1 MTIQI
6 PQGAKTMQLFDM
18 NIDIPEGKTYIDI
31 DDNFLQNKYNQ
42 FMQNNQQQ
50 NNFNSQEELA
60 LDGKPMSMYQAPQV
74 SQNEPQEQ
82 GVWSK
87 INKGLEDFNNLI
99 DPKRMIS
106 EGLDY
111 LSPRVTSGEEG
122 VRQKIE
128 DATNQ
133 ISGGLLARNFT
144 SLDNEEQKEIFQI
157 AYDEIKKL
165 GYEPFLEINNG
176 DYKYIGV
183 DKNGKEVEF
192 TPSFRNTLASTKNEL
207 AFSVAGG
214 YAGSLA
220 KTAGQTIAKKAL
232 NYFAPSAIGAG
243 SGAVSDLHSQSNNTG
258 IEVSHIDYAKRF
270 GSAAA
275 EDALAG
281 AVVGS
286 AIKGI
291 GKTYKSVG
299 DLISSVKTGAQAGKD
314 MIDGMA
320 VKGGNLGNRVID
332 KISKTDIPVV
342 GKFTDGGL
350 QNAETIFNNLTKN
363 VENKKQIDELIAK
376 ENPTYLENG
385 KPTIEILK
393 NIVEQGLNK
402 NNPQFIQDSAKRTSA
417 ILKNISNSLQG
428 VPTTQRREVLLK
440 AAQAYPEI
448 GSFLDDVLKADKDA
462 SISFL
467 NMIKGQDEVFKN
479 KTGLNGEFD
488 YKAWQ
493 KDNHAYENRINQEY
507 GSAISKLDQ
516 LNNGNIV
523 LTSEDLAKLEN
534 FKNNNFLEQDVKNN
548 IQSYLDEIKGK
559 EVSAEQIF
567 GLRTAINK
575 QLNTG
580 NKTYNTKQAYG
591 IVKEILDDALIRNAS
606 NKVLAKEIL
615 DNANKN
621 FALKENFKESYLG
634 MMKPQETKEGLTDRL
649 VKGLR
654 NINEDKNLEN
664 AFKGMNEQ
672 ERLANETHVM
682 NSLLEKHRIEGVGYD
697 FKSLAKDLEDV
708 NFSSKKIKDAK
719 DVINT
724 YALIYNNNRD
734 LIMTALASSGKK
746 TNSSIATTIHGV
758 FDRILISGIFAR
770 LHALAPFMKSAKEQA
785 LRNQILDAIKLAKT
799 NKEVISNLK
808 NIKIADQEQSRI
820 FKDALDNYI
829 KVDKEQNKIL
839 KDALIKEGVIK
850 GDNFF
855 MDKADPKDNSLR
867 FIGKNDKEY
876 TINKDVRNEW
886 MKTFN
891 LKNID
896 DEYIPNIPKEAKI
909 ALKDRE
915 IKLTK
920 GSLLKLIEKDRIKYI
935 PHIKET
941 LESPQAIL
949 KDKDDFIFIK
959 NIDNQTYFTS
969 IGKDYETHLT
979 IISNSPKKQNN
990 IRNKIKNAEVVYY
1003 NNARALPTSRAS
1015 SETNQVSFSDKH
1027 STQAKHKESLEK
1039 YNRNFYLKHYKDFID
1054 KSENKKIFFKYNF
1067 GDFLDIKKL
1076 EKSLEKYK
1084 ESKPQEIKYKELK
1097 RGYILDDLLN
1107 VDEDVSYA
1115 VVNKDDLKPS
1125 LTRSLSQFRNKHSN
1139 STISDIRNS
1148 FNEREHFKESSNF
1161 DGIPTITKD
1170 GLVIAGNHR
1179 TTAIRDLKGEN
1190 LARYIKQA
1198 KRVYG
1203 EDVFKGFDENKAM
1216 IVRILDKNDDDTIIR
1231 LSKLSNDGRLSD
1243 ESEKL
1248 QALGA
1253 KYKEKLLK
1261 IENSKINTEK
1271 ELMNFLGSRDILESK
1286 RALLDHLMPNI
1297 NDALLSWER
1306 RSGGD
1311 TEFSKILNDNALNLL
1326 HLKQALNKNKVFKDN
1341 GNNFFS
1347 LFKRAIESINQSN
1360 VYKNNNELYDIIK
1373 KYTEPSLNFEKEFIS
1388 SNKDLQADI
1397 LGFIIKYNDTLTNP
1411 SEAFGNKI
1419 KKAIE
1424 FIYDNDS
1431 FSLFNNIKLSNYD
1444 VLNQMLNINITN
1456 SIKYQ
1461 ELLNKAIDNLSD
1473 EKNIIKKL
1481 NENIKNKKSVKQ
1493 RLDEKIQDDKKAR
1506 EDILKRY
1513 DNFLKEN
1520 KDNKLDFLD
1529 KMNLNTIEY
1538 NLTRQMIVNA
1548 KESTNK
1554 GVKKDIP
1561 SDLRGKIEKELNIQ
1575 PLKEFG
1581 ENYTE
1586 YYHDGKGALQK
1597 LLIEKQGQV
1606 AGAFHRKDLG
1616 DIDLVWGEVTDKIK
1630 HKGYGLAHIIDKHPE
1645 LDLKLISDIVDKGK
1659 LNNQNNIRYRIEYKN
1674 YIIGL
1679 SSEYK
1684 KGNKRT
1690 FIITAFERYK
1700 G

>member
-1 MTIQI
+1 
-6 PQGAKTMQLFDM
+6 M
-18 NIDIPEGKTYIDI
+18 NIREFLLEKPQENNIISFLQDGASQSENQNTSEYLSNLKNEVINDFYKNKDKYAKEYEKHNIKDQILTNPLGYIGEYKRDLYDYNKNPSMNADDLSDYI
-31 DDNFLQNKYNQ
+31 LDKQSKFNSSKPIFADDNEVVRKSNQ
-42 FMQNNQQQ
+42 FMRDLGD
-50 NNFNSQEELA
+50 ELQKSGRGR
-60 LDGKPMSMYQAPQV
+60 LLQDDDGSYWVQ
-74 SQNEPQEQ
+74 
-82 GVWSK
+82 
-87 INKGLEDFNNLI
+87 D
-99 DPKRMIS
+99 
-106 EGLDY
+106 
-111 LSPRVTSGEEG
+111 
-122 VRQKIE
+122 
-128 DATNQ
+128 
-133 ISGGLLARNFT
+133 
-144 SLDNEEQKEIFQI
+144 
-157 AYDEIKKL
+157 
-165 GYEPFLEINNG
+165 NNG
-176 DYKYIGV
+176 NYSKVQGSTMGNLYRGIRDNGTSVALGTAGAIG
-183 DKNGKEVEF
+183 GTMLGGGF
-192 TPSFRNTLASTKNEL
+192 GM
-207 AFSVAGG
+207 VAGG
-214 YAGSLA
+214 ALGASL
-220 KTAGQTIAKKAL
+220 
-232 NYFAPSAIGAG
+232 GAG
-243 SGAVSDLHSQSNNTG
+243 YDYYGNTKDTNQDMNLKEALMLMGENAGLSLIGDAAFAGVAKGARALKNT
-258 IEVSHIDYAKRF
+258 YNMA
-270 GSAAA
+270 
-275 EDALAG
+275 
-281 AVVGS
+281 
-286 AIKGI
+286 
-291 GKTYKSVG
+291 
-299 DLISSVKTGAQAGKD
+299 KTGARAGKD

-332 KISKTDIPVV
+332 KITQKDIPMI

-417 ILKNISNSLQG
+417 ILKNISNALQG
-428 VPTTQRREVLLK
+428 VPTTQRREILLK
-440 AAQAYPEI
+440 SAQAYPEI
-448 GSFLDDVLKADKDA
+448 GSFLDDVLKADRDA

-479 KTGLNGEFD
+479 KTGLKGEFD

-493 KDNHAYENRINQEY
+493 KDNHAYENRIKQEY
-507 GSAISKLDQ
+507 GSAISKLDE
-516 LNNGNIV
+516 LNNGKIV

-580 NKTYNTKQAYG
+580 NKTYNTKQAYR

-606 NKVLAKEIL
+606 DKVLAKEIL

-634 MMKPQETKEGLTDRL
+634 MMKPQETKEGLTHRL

-672 ERLANETHVM
+672 ERLANETHTM
-682 NSLLEKHRIEGVGYD
+682 NALLEKHRIEGVGYD

-708 NFSSKKIKDAK
+708 EFSSKKIKDAK

-746 TNSSIATTIHGV
+746 TNSSIATTIQGV

-770 LHALAPFMKSAKEQA
+770 LHALAPFVKSAKEQA

-867 FIGKNDKEY
+867 FIGKNGKEY

-990 IRNKIKNAEVVYY
+990 IKNKMKNAEVVYY

-1015 SETNQVSFSDKH
+1015 SETKQVSFSNEN
-1027 STQAKHKESLEK
+1027 STQTKPKTNLM
-1039 YNRNFYLKHYKDFID
+1039 D
-1054 KSENKKIFFKYNF
+1054 
-1067 GDFLDIKKL
+1067 DIK
-1076 EKSLEKYK
+1076 E
-1084 ESKPQEIKYKELK
+1084 
-1097 RGYILDDLLN
+1097 
-1107 VDEDVSYA
+1107 
-1115 VVNKDDLKPS
+1115 
-1125 LTRSLSQFRNKHSN
+1125 
-1139 STISDIRNS
+1139 
-1148 FNEREHFKESSNF
+1148 
-1161 DGIPTITKD
+1161 
-1170 GLVIAGNHR
+1170 
-1179 TTAIRDLKGEN
+1179 
-1190 LARYIKQA
+1190 
-1198 KRVYG
+1198 
-1203 EDVFKGFDENKAM
+1203 
-1216 IVRILDKNDDDTIIR
+1216 
-1231 LSKLSNDGRLSD
+1231 
-1243 ESEKL
+1243 
-1248 QALGA
+1248 
-1253 KYKEKLLK
+1253 
-1261 IENSKINTEK
+1261 
-1271 ELMNFLGSRDILESK
+1271 
-1286 RALLDHLMPNI
+1286 
-1297 NDALLSWER
+1297 
-1306 RSGGD
+1306 
-1311 TEFSKILNDNALNLL
+1311 
-1326 HLKQALNKNKVFKDN
+1326 
-1341 GNNFFS
+1341 
-1347 LFKRAIESINQSN
+1347 
-1360 VYKNNNELYDIIK
+1360 
-1373 KYTEPSLNFEKEFIS
+1373 
-1388 SNKDLQADI
+1388 
-1397 LGFIIKYNDTLTNP
+1397 
-1411 SEAFGNKI
+1411 
-1419 KKAIE
+1419 
-1424 FIYDNDS
+1424 
-1431 FSLFNNIKLSNYD
+1431 NIKTKE
-1444 VLNQMLNINITN
+1444 V
-1456 SIKYQ
+1456 
-1461 ELLNKAIDNLSD
+1461 
-1473 EKNIIKKL
+1473 EK
-1481 NENIKNKKSVKQ
+1481 KNKKSVKQ
-1493 RLDEKIQDDKKAR
+1493 SLDEKIQNDKKAS

-1520 KDNKLDFLD
+1520 KDYNFDFLD
-1529 KMNLNTIEY
+1529 NMNLNTVEY
-1538 NLTRQMIVNA
+1538 NLTRQMIINA

-1561 SDLRGKIEKELNIQ
+1561 SALRGKIEQELNIQ

-1581 ENYTE
+1581 ENYAE

-1616 DIDLVWGEVTDKIK
+1616 DIDLVWGD
-1630 HKGYGLAHIIDKHPE
+1630 G
-1645 LDLKLISDIVDKGK
+1645 
-1659 LNNQNNIRYRIEYKN
+1659 NF
-1674 YIIGL
+1674 GL
-1679 SSEYK
+1679 SHIVNRREEDFIKQGLNKIEAKNKALNFIKEIENIINNGNVK
-1684 KGNKRT
+1684 KGNNRAFIDVKNSRVMVALDYKGKDKKW
-1690 FIITAFERYK
+1690 IITAYNFY
-1700 G
+1700 

>member
-111 LSPRVTSGEEG
+111 LSPKVTSGEEG
-122 VRQKIE
+122 ARQKIE

-144 SLDNEEQKEIFQI
+144 SLDNEEQKQIFQI

-183 DKNGKEVEF
+183 DKNGKEVDF

-258 IEVSHIDYAKRF
+258 IEASYMDYAKRF

-332 KISKTDIPVV
+332 KITQKDIPMI

-417 ILKNISNSLQG
+417 ILKNISNTLQG
-428 VPTTQRREVLLK
+428 VPTTQRREILLK
-440 AAQAYPEI
+440 SAQAYPEI

-467 NMIKGQDEVFKN
+467 NIIKEQDEVFKN
-479 KTGLNGEFD
+479 KIGLNGEFD

-507 GSAISKLDQ
+507 GSAISKLDE
-516 LNNGNIV
+516 LNNGKIV

-606 NKVLAKEIL
+606 DKVLAKEIL

-734 LIMTALASSGKK
+734 LIMTALASSGRK
-746 TNSSIATTIHGV
+746 TNSSMATTIHGV
-758 FDRILISGIFAR
+758 FDRILISGVFAR
-770 LHALAPFMKSAKEQA
+770 LHALAPLMKSAKEQA
-785 LRNQILDAIKLAKT
+785 LRNQILDALKLAKT

-855 MDKADPKDNSLR
+855 MDKADPSKAKSDLNVKISVSPNVRNLAKLTNDEIIADLEYLANKHNEMFKKPSDVFKLIKEIKENPTFFYKNNRMDIALIAKRLNDNKLGKLGVNKDTGEVRHITKSRNADKENER
-867 FIGKNDKEY
+867 IIKRDGKNPL
-876 TINKDVRNEW
+876 V
-886 MKTFN
+886 
-891 LKNID
+891 
-896 DEYIPNIPKEAKI
+896 
-909 ALKDRE
+909 
-915 IKLTK
+915 
-920 GSLLKLIEKDRIKYI
+920 
-935 PHIKET
+935 
-941 LESPQAIL
+941 ESPYSTQPVL
-949 KDKDDFIFIK
+949 SKDAEPTANGANALSK
-959 NIDNQTYFTS
+959 
-969 IGKDYETHLT
+969 G
-979 IISNSPKKQNN
+979 NN
-990 IRNKIKNAEVVYY
+990 PN
-1003 NNARALPTSRAS
+1003 
-1015 SETNQVSFSDKH
+1015 
-1027 STQAKHKESLEK
+1027 STQAKP
-1039 YNRNFYLKHYKDFID
+1039 
-1054 KSENKKIFFKYNF
+1054 KKN
-1067 GDFLDIKKL
+1067 LMEDIK
-1076 EKSLEKYK
+1076 
-1084 ESKPQEIKYKELK
+1084 
-1097 RGYILDDLLN
+1097 
-1107 VDEDVSYA
+1107 
-1115 VVNKDDLKPS
+1115 
-1125 LTRSLSQFRNKHSN
+1125 
-1139 STISDIRNS
+1139 
-1148 FNEREHFKESSNF
+1148 
-1161 DGIPTITKD
+1161 
-1170 GLVIAGNHR
+1170 
-1179 TTAIRDLKGEN
+1179 
-1190 LARYIKQA
+1190 
-1198 KRVYG
+1198 
-1203 EDVFKGFDENKAM
+1203 
-1216 IVRILDKNDDDTIIR
+1216 
-1231 LSKLSNDGRLSD
+1231 
-1243 ESEKL
+1243 
-1248 QALGA
+1248 
-1253 KYKEKLLK
+1253 
-1261 IENSKINTEK
+1261 
-1271 ELMNFLGSRDILESK
+1271 
-1286 RALLDHLMPNI
+1286 
-1297 NDALLSWER
+1297 
-1306 RSGGD
+1306 
-1311 TEFSKILNDNALNLL
+1311 
-1326 HLKQALNKNKVFKDN
+1326 
-1341 GNNFFS
+1341 
-1347 LFKRAIESINQSN
+1347 
-1360 VYKNNNELYDIIK
+1360 
-1373 KYTEPSLNFEKEFIS
+1373 
-1388 SNKDLQADI
+1388 
-1397 LGFIIKYNDTLTNP
+1397 
-1411 SEAFGNKI
+1411 
-1419 KKAIE
+1419 
-1424 FIYDNDS
+1424 
-1431 FSLFNNIKLSNYD
+1431 
-1444 VLNQMLNINITN
+1444 
-1456 SIKYQ
+1456 
-1461 ELLNKAIDNLSD
+1461 
-1473 EKNIIKKL
+1473 
-1481 NENIKNKKSVKQ
+1481 ENIEAKEVEKKNKKSVKQ
-1493 RLDEKIQDDKKAR
+1493 KLDEKIQNDKKAS

-1520 KDNKLDFLD
+1520 KDYNFDFLD
-1529 KMNLNTIEY
+1529 NMNLNTVEY
-1538 NLTRQMIVNA
+1538 NLTRQMIINA

-1561 SDLRGKIEKELNIQ
+1561 SALRGKIEQELNIQ

-1581 ENYTE
+1581 ENYAE

-1684 KGNKRT
+1684 GNKRT

>member
-1 MTIQI
+1 
-6 PQGAKTMQLFDM
+6 M
-18 NIDIPEGKTYIDI
+18 NIREFLLEKPQENNIISFLQDGASQSENQNTSEYLSNLKNEVINDFYKNKDKYAKEYEKYNFKDQNLTNPMGNISEYKRDLYDYNKNPSMNADDLSNYILDKQSKFNASKPI
-31 DDNFLQNKYNQ
+31 FADDNEVVRKSNQ
-42 FMQNNQQQ
+42 FMRDLGD
-50 NNFNSQEELA
+50 ELQKSGRGR
-60 LDGKPMSMYQAPQV
+60 LLQDDDGSYWVQ
-74 SQNEPQEQ
+74 
-82 GVWSK
+82 
-87 INKGLEDFNNLI
+87 D
-99 DPKRMIS
+99 
-106 EGLDY
+106 
-111 LSPRVTSGEEG
+111 
-122 VRQKIE
+122 
-128 DATNQ
+128 
-133 ISGGLLARNFT
+133 
-144 SLDNEEQKEIFQI
+144 
-157 AYDEIKKL
+157 
-165 GYEPFLEINNG
+165 NNG
-176 DYKYIGV
+176 NYSKVQGSTMGDLYRGLRDNGASMALGTAGAIGGTMLGGGV
-183 DKNGKEVEF
+183 GM
-192 TPSFRNTLASTKNEL
+192 
-207 AFSVAGG
+207 VAGG
-214 YAGSLA
+214 ALGASL
-220 KTAGQTIAKKAL
+220 
-232 NYFAPSAIGAG
+232 GAG
-243 SGAVSDLHSQSNNTG
+243 YDYYGNTKDTNQDMNLKEALMLMGENAGLSLIGDAAFAGVAKGARALKNT
-258 IEVSHIDYAKRF
+258 YNMA
-270 GSAAA
+270 
-275 EDALAG
+275 
-281 AVVGS
+281 
-286 AIKGI
+286 
-291 GKTYKSVG
+291 
-299 DLISSVKTGAQAGKD
+299 KTGAQAGKD

-332 KISKTDIPVV
+332 KITQKDIPMI

-417 ILKNISNSLQG
+417 ILKSISNSLQG
-428 VPTTQRREVLLK
+428 MPTTQRREVLLK

-507 GSAISKLDQ
+507 GSAISKLDE
-516 LNNGNIV
+516 LNNGKIV

-855 MDKADPKDNSLR
+855 MDKADPSKAKSDLNVKISVSPNVRNLAKLTNDEIIADLEYLANKHKEMFKKPSDVFKLIKEIKVNPTFFYKNNRIDIALIAKRLNDNKLGKLGVNKNTGEVRHITKVKEKDLARLEKVSKKNTKENVGIIQTFIQPGSKNENSLN
-867 FIGKNDKEY
+867 G
-876 TINKDVRNEW
+876 
-886 MKTFN
+886 
-891 LKNID
+891 L
-896 DEYIPNIPKEAKI
+896 PN
-909 ALKDRE
+909 
-915 IKLTK
+915 
-920 GSLLKLIEKDRIKYI
+920 
-935 PHIKET
+935 
-941 LESPQAIL
+941 
-949 KDKDDFIFIK
+949 
-959 NIDNQTYFTS
+959 
-969 IGKDYETHLT
+969 
-979 IISNSPKKQNN
+979 ISNSTQTKPK
-990 IRNKIKNAEVVYY
+990 
-1003 NNARALPTSRAS
+1003 
-1015 SETNQVSFSDKH
+1015 TNLMD
-1027 STQAKHKESLEK
+1027 
-1039 YNRNFYLKHYKDFID
+1039 
-1054 KSENKKIFFKYNF
+1054 
-1067 GDFLDIKKL
+1067 DIKK
-1076 EKSLEKYK
+1076 
-1084 ESKPQEIKYKELK
+1084 
-1097 RGYILDDLLN
+1097 
-1107 VDEDVSYA
+1107 
-1115 VVNKDDLKPS
+1115 
-1125 LTRSLSQFRNKHSN
+1125 
-1139 STISDIRNS
+1139 
-1148 FNEREHFKESSNF
+1148 
-1161 DGIPTITKD
+1161 
-1170 GLVIAGNHR
+1170 
-1179 TTAIRDLKGEN
+1179 
-1190 LARYIKQA
+1190 
-1198 KRVYG
+1198 
-1203 EDVFKGFDENKAM
+1203 
-1216 IVRILDKNDDDTIIR
+1216 
-1231 LSKLSNDGRLSD
+1231 
-1243 ESEKL
+1243 
-1248 QALGA
+1248 
-1253 KYKEKLLK
+1253 
-1261 IENSKINTEK
+1261 
-1271 ELMNFLGSRDILESK
+1271 
-1286 RALLDHLMPNI
+1286 
-1297 NDALLSWER
+1297 
-1306 RSGGD
+1306 
-1311 TEFSKILNDNALNLL
+1311 
-1326 HLKQALNKNKVFKDN
+1326 
-1341 GNNFFS
+1341 
-1347 LFKRAIESINQSN
+1347 
-1360 VYKNNNELYDIIK
+1360 
-1373 KYTEPSLNFEKEFIS
+1373 
-1388 SNKDLQADI
+1388 
-1397 LGFIIKYNDTLTNP
+1397 
-1411 SEAFGNKI
+1411 
-1419 KKAIE
+1419 
-1424 FIYDNDS
+1424 
-1431 FSLFNNIKLSNYD
+1431 NIKAKE
-1444 VLNQMLNINITN
+1444 V
-1456 SIKYQ
+1456 
-1461 ELLNKAIDNLSD
+1461 
-1473 EKNIIKKL
+1473 KK
-1481 NENIKNKKSVKQ
+1481 KNKKSVKQ
-1493 RLDEKIQDDKKAR
+1493 SLDEKIQNDKKAS

-1520 KDNKLDFLD
+1520 KDYNFDFLD
-1529 KMNLNTIEY
+1529 NMNLNTVEY
-1538 NLTRQMIVNA
+1538 NLTRQMIINA

-1561 SDLRGKIEKELNIQ
+1561 SALRGKIEQELNIQ

-1581 ENYTE
+1581 ENYAE

-1616 DIDLVWGEVTDKIK
+1616 DIDLVWGD
-1630 HKGYGLAHIIDKHPE
+1630 G
-1645 LDLKLISDIVDKGK
+1645 
-1659 LNNQNNIRYRIEYKN
+1659 NF
-1674 YIIGL
+1674 GL
-1679 SSEYK
+1679 SHIVNRREEDFIKQGSNKIEAKNKALNFIKEMENIINNGSVK
-1684 KGNKRT
+1684 KGNNRAFIDIKNNRVMVALDYKGKDKKW
-1690 FIITAFERYK
+1690 IITAYNFY
-1700 G
+1700 

>member
-1 MTIQI
+1 
-6 PQGAKTMQLFDM
+6 M
-18 NIDIPEGKTYIDI
+18 NIREFLLEKPQENNIISFLQDGASQSENQNTSEYLSNLKNEVINDFYKNKDKYDKEYEKYNFKDQNLTNPMGNISEYKRDLYDYNKNPSMNADDLSNYILDKQSKFNASKPI
-31 DDNFLQNKYNQ
+31 FADDNEVVRKSNQ
-42 FMQNNQQQ
+42 FMRDLGD
-50 NNFNSQEELA
+50 ELQKSGRGR
-60 LDGKPMSMYQAPQV
+60 LLQDDDGSYWVQ
-74 SQNEPQEQ
+74 
-82 GVWSK
+82 
-87 INKGLEDFNNLI
+87 D
-99 DPKRMIS
+99 
-106 EGLDY
+106 
-111 LSPRVTSGEEG
+111 
-122 VRQKIE
+122 
-128 DATNQ
+128 
-133 ISGGLLARNFT
+133 
-144 SLDNEEQKEIFQI
+144 
-157 AYDEIKKL
+157 
-165 GYEPFLEINNG
+165 NNG
-176 DYKYIGV
+176 NYSKVQGSTMGDLYRGLRDNGASMALGIAGAIGGTMLGGGV
-183 DKNGKEVEF
+183 GM
-192 TPSFRNTLASTKNEL
+192 
-207 AFSVAGG
+207 VAGG
-214 YAGSLA
+214 ALGASL
-220 KTAGQTIAKKAL
+220 
-232 NYFAPSAIGAG
+232 GAG
-243 SGAVSDLHSQSNNTG
+243 YDYYGNTKDTNQDMNLKEALMLMGENAGLSLIGDAAFAGVAKGARALKNT
-258 IEVSHIDYAKRF
+258 YNMA
-270 GSAAA
+270 
-275 EDALAG
+275 
-281 AVVGS
+281 
-286 AIKGI
+286 
-291 GKTYKSVG
+291 
-299 DLISSVKTGAQAGKD
+299 KTGAQAGKD

-332 KISKTDIPVV
+332 KITQKDIPMI

-428 VPTTQRREVLLK
+428 MPTTQRREVLLK

-507 GSAISKLDQ
+507 GSAISKLDE

-649 VKGLR
+649 
-654 NINEDKNLEN
+654 
-664 AFKGMNEQ
+664 
-672 ERLANETHVM
+672 ANETHVM

-746 TNSSIATTIHGV
+746 TNSSMATTIQGV

-770 LHALAPFMKSAKEQA
+770 LHALAPFVKSAKEQA

-855 MDKADPKDNSLR
+855 MDKADPSKAKSDLNVKISVSPNVRNLAKLTNDEIIADLEYLANKHKEMFKKPSDVFKLIKEIKVNPTFFYKNNRIDIALIAKRLNDNKLGKLGVNKNTGEVRHITKVKEKDLARLEKVSKKNTKENVGIIQTFIQPGSKNENSLN
-867 FIGKNDKEY
+867 G
-876 TINKDVRNEW
+876 
-886 MKTFN
+886 
-891 LKNID
+891 L
-896 DEYIPNIPKEAKI
+896 PN
-909 ALKDRE
+909 
-915 IKLTK
+915 
-920 GSLLKLIEKDRIKYI
+920 
-935 PHIKET
+935 
-941 LESPQAIL
+941 
-949 KDKDDFIFIK
+949 
-959 NIDNQTYFTS
+959 
-969 IGKDYETHLT
+969 
-979 IISNSPKKQNN
+979 ISNSTQTKPK
-990 IRNKIKNAEVVYY
+990 
-1003 NNARALPTSRAS
+1003 
-1015 SETNQVSFSDKH
+1015 TNLMD
-1027 STQAKHKESLEK
+1027 
-1039 YNRNFYLKHYKDFID
+1039 
-1054 KSENKKIFFKYNF
+1054 
-1067 GDFLDIKKL
+1067 DIKK
-1076 EKSLEKYK
+1076 
-1084 ESKPQEIKYKELK
+1084 
-1097 RGYILDDLLN
+1097 
-1107 VDEDVSYA
+1107 
-1115 VVNKDDLKPS
+1115 
-1125 LTRSLSQFRNKHSN
+1125 
-1139 STISDIRNS
+1139 
-1148 FNEREHFKESSNF
+1148 
-1161 DGIPTITKD
+1161 
-1170 GLVIAGNHR
+1170 
-1179 TTAIRDLKGEN
+1179 
-1190 LARYIKQA
+1190 
-1198 KRVYG
+1198 
-1203 EDVFKGFDENKAM
+1203 
-1216 IVRILDKNDDDTIIR
+1216 
-1231 LSKLSNDGRLSD
+1231 
-1243 ESEKL
+1243 
-1248 QALGA
+1248 
-1253 KYKEKLLK
+1253 
-1261 IENSKINTEK
+1261 
-1271 ELMNFLGSRDILESK
+1271 
-1286 RALLDHLMPNI
+1286 
-1297 NDALLSWER
+1297 
-1306 RSGGD
+1306 
-1311 TEFSKILNDNALNLL
+1311 
-1326 HLKQALNKNKVFKDN
+1326 
-1341 GNNFFS
+1341 
-1347 LFKRAIESINQSN
+1347 
-1360 VYKNNNELYDIIK
+1360 
-1373 KYTEPSLNFEKEFIS
+1373 
-1388 SNKDLQADI
+1388 
-1397 LGFIIKYNDTLTNP
+1397 
-1411 SEAFGNKI
+1411 
-1419 KKAIE
+1419 
-1424 FIYDNDS
+1424 
-1431 FSLFNNIKLSNYD
+1431 NIKAKE
-1444 VLNQMLNINITN
+1444 V
-1456 SIKYQ
+1456 
-1461 ELLNKAIDNLSD
+1461 
-1473 EKNIIKKL
+1473 KK
-1481 NENIKNKKSVKQ
+1481 KNKKSVKQ
-1493 RLDEKIQDDKKAR
+1493 SLDEKIQNDKKAS

-1520 KDNKLDFLD
+1520 KDYNFDFLD
-1529 KMNLNTIEY
+1529 NMNLNTVEY
-1538 NLTRQMIVNA
+1538 NLTRQMIINA

-1561 SDLRGKIEKELNIQ
+1561 SALRGKIEKELNIQ

-1581 ENYTE
+1581 ENYAE

-1684 KGNKRT
+1684 GNKRT

>member
-111 LSPRVTSGEEG
+111 LSPKVTSDEEG
-122 VRQKIE
+122 ARQKIE

-133 ISGGLLARNFT
+133 ISGGLLPRIFT
-144 SLDNEEQKEIFQI
+144 SPSNEEQKQIFQI

-183 DKNGKEVEF
+183 DKNGKEVDF

-243 SGAVSDLHSQSNNTG
+243 SGAMADLHSQSNNTG
-258 IEVSHIDYAKRF
+258 IEASYMDYAKRF

-332 KISKTDIPVV
+332 KITQKDIPMI

-402 NNPQFIQDSAKRTSA
+402 NNPQFIQDSAKRTSS
-417 ILKNISNSLQG
+417 ILKNISNALQG
-428 VPTTQRREVLLK
+428 VPTTQRREILLK
-440 AAQAYPEI
+440 SAQAYPEI

-467 NMIKGQDEVFKN
+467 NIIKEQDEVFKN

-493 KDNHAYENRINQEY
+493 KDNSSYKKRINNEY
-507 GSAISKLDQ
+507 AQAIKSIDE
-516 LNNGNIV
+516 LNNGSIR
-523 LTSEDLAKLEN
+523 LSKEDLAKIEE
-534 FKNNNFLEQDVKNN
+534 FKNNNFLEQDIKTN
-548 IQSYLDEIKGK
+548 ISSFLEDTIDKDL
-559 EVSAEQIF
+559 SAEQIF
-567 GLRTAINK
+567 NLRSAINK
-575 QLNTG
+575 QLATG
-580 NKTYNTKQAYG
+580 NKTYNTKEAYRL
-591 IVKEILDDALIRNAS
+591 VKDTLDETMIKNAS
-606 NKVLAKEIL
+606 DKELAKKIL
-615 DNANKN
+615 EDANKN
-621 FALKENFKESYLG
+621 YALKENFNNSYLG
-634 MMKPQETKEGLTDRL
+634 KIKDQETPEALAQRIANGA
-649 VKGLR
+649 R
-654 NINEDKNLEN
+654 NINEDKDLKR
-664 AFKGMNEQ
+664 AFEGMNEA
-672 ERLANETHVM
+672 ERKANEKHAF
-682 NSLLEKHRIEGVGYD
+682 NALLAKHRIEDIGYD
-697 FKSLAKDLEDV
+697 FKNLAKDMDNVEFVSKDLKYAKEVV
-708 NFSSKKIKDAK
+708 NVYAKI
-719 DVINT
+719 
-724 YALIYNNNRD
+724 YQNNKD

-746 TNSSIATTIHGV
+746 TNSSIATTISGV
-758 FDRILISGIFAR
+758 FDRILISGVFAR
-770 LHALAPFMKSAKEQA
+770 IHALVPFMKSAKEQA
-785 LRNQILDAIKLAKT
+785 LRNQILDALKLAKT

-808 NIKIADQEQSRI
+808 NIKIADKEQSRI

-855 MDKADPKDNSLR
+855 MDKADPSKAKSDYTAKFNVEKWINNVSGILKDEWVVNLKAMAKKHPEMFKNEADVFKVIKEIKDNPTHFFKNYDDEVALIAKPLKDDKVGNIAIKKDS
-867 FIGKNDKEY
+867 GKIIH
-876 TINKDVRNEW
+876 INKTKGKDLERLNRRNKA
-886 MKTFN
+886 MLTGT
-891 LKNID
+891 
-896 DEYIPNIPKEAKI
+896 PTPAT
-909 ALKDRE
+909 
-915 IKLTK
+915 TK
-920 GSLLKLIEKDRIKYI
+920 GSTTNVEGDLLQHSFKNSTQTKPKTNLMDD
-935 PHIKET
+935 IKE
-941 LESPQAIL
+941 
-949 KDKDDFIFIK
+949 
-959 NIDNQTYFTS
+959 
-969 IGKDYETHLT
+969 
-979 IISNSPKKQNN
+979 
-990 IRNKIKNAEVVYY
+990 
-1003 NNARALPTSRAS
+1003 
-1015 SETNQVSFSDKH
+1015 
-1027 STQAKHKESLEK
+1027 
-1039 YNRNFYLKHYKDFID
+1039 
-1054 KSENKKIFFKYNF
+1054 
-1067 GDFLDIKKL
+1067 
-1076 EKSLEKYK
+1076 
-1084 ESKPQEIKYKELK
+1084 
-1097 RGYILDDLLN
+1097 
-1107 VDEDVSYA
+1107 
-1115 VVNKDDLKPS
+1115 
-1125 LTRSLSQFRNKHSN
+1125 
-1139 STISDIRNS
+1139 
-1148 FNEREHFKESSNF
+1148 
-1161 DGIPTITKD
+1161 
-1170 GLVIAGNHR
+1170 
-1179 TTAIRDLKGEN
+1179 
-1190 LARYIKQA
+1190 
-1198 KRVYG
+1198 
-1203 EDVFKGFDENKAM
+1203 
-1216 IVRILDKNDDDTIIR
+1216 
-1231 LSKLSNDGRLSD
+1231 
-1243 ESEKL
+1243 
-1248 QALGA
+1248 
-1253 KYKEKLLK
+1253 
-1261 IENSKINTEK
+1261 
-1271 ELMNFLGSRDILESK
+1271 
-1286 RALLDHLMPNI
+1286 
-1297 NDALLSWER
+1297 
-1306 RSGGD
+1306 
-1311 TEFSKILNDNALNLL
+1311 
-1326 HLKQALNKNKVFKDN
+1326 
-1341 GNNFFS
+1341 
-1347 LFKRAIESINQSN
+1347 
-1360 VYKNNNELYDIIK
+1360 
-1373 KYTEPSLNFEKEFIS
+1373 
-1388 SNKDLQADI
+1388 
-1397 LGFIIKYNDTLTNP
+1397 
-1411 SEAFGNKI
+1411 
-1419 KKAIE
+1419 
-1424 FIYDNDS
+1424 
-1431 FSLFNNIKLSNYD
+1431 NIKAKE
-1444 VLNQMLNINITN
+1444 V
-1456 SIKYQ
+1456 
-1461 ELLNKAIDNLSD
+1461 
-1473 EKNIIKKL
+1473 KK
-1481 NENIKNKKSVKQ
+1481 KNKKSVKQ

-1684 KGNKRT
+1684 GNKRT

>member
-1 MTIQI
+1 
-6 PQGAKTMQLFDM
+6 M
-18 NIDIPEGKTYIDI
+18 NIREFLLEKPQENNIISFLQDGSSQSENQDTSEYLSNLKNEAINDFYKNKDKYAKEYEKHNIKDQILTNPLGYIGEYKRDLYDYNKNPSMNADDLSDYI
-31 DDNFLQNKYNQ
+31 LDKQSKFNSSKPIFADDNEVARKSNQ
-42 FMQNNQQQ
+42 FMRDLGD
-50 NNFNSQEELA
+50 ELQKSGRGR
-60 LDGKPMSMYQAPQV
+60 LLQDDDGSYWVQ
-74 SQNEPQEQ
+74 
-82 GVWSK
+82 
-87 INKGLEDFNNLI
+87 D
-99 DPKRMIS
+99 
-106 EGLDY
+106 
-111 LSPRVTSGEEG
+111 
-122 VRQKIE
+122 
-128 DATNQ
+128 
-133 ISGGLLARNFT
+133 
-144 SLDNEEQKEIFQI
+144 
-157 AYDEIKKL
+157 
-165 GYEPFLEINNG
+165 NNG
-176 DYKYIGV
+176 NYSKVQGSTMGNLYRGIRDNGTSVALGTAGAIG
-183 DKNGKEVEF
+183 GTMLGGGF
-192 TPSFRNTLASTKNEL
+192 GM
-207 AFSVAGG
+207 VAGG
-214 YAGSLA
+214 ALGASL
-220 KTAGQTIAKKAL
+220 
-232 NYFAPSAIGAG
+232 GAG
-243 SGAVSDLHSQSNNTG
+243 YDYYGNTKDTNQDMNLKEALMLMGENAGLSLIGDAAFAGVAKGARALKNT
-258 IEVSHIDYAKRF
+258 YNMA
-270 GSAAA
+270 
-275 EDALAG
+275 
-281 AVVGS
+281 
-286 AIKGI
+286 
-291 GKTYKSVG
+291 
-299 DLISSVKTGAQAGKD
+299 KTGAQAGKD

-393 NIVEQGLNK
+393 NFVEQGLNK

-428 VPTTQRREVLLK
+428 MPTTQRREILLK
-440 AAQAYPEI
+440 SAQAYPEI
-448 GSFLDDVLKADKDA
+448 GSFLDDVLKADRDA

-479 KTGLNGEFD
+479 KTGLKGEFD

-493 KDNHAYENRINQEY
+493 KDNHAYENRIKQEY
-507 GSAISKLDQ
+507 GSAISKLDE
-516 LNNGNIV
+516 LNNGKIV

-580 NKTYNTKQAYG
+580 NKTYNTKQAYR

-606 NKVLAKEIL
+606 DKVLAKEIL

-634 MMKPQETKEGLTDRL
+634 MMKPQETKEGLTHRL

-672 ERLANETHVM
+672 ERLANETHTM
-682 NSLLEKHRIEGVGYD
+682 NALLEKHRIEGVGYD

-746 TNSSIATTIHGV
+746 TNSSIATTIQGV

-770 LHALAPFMKSAKEQA
+770 LHALAPFVKSAKEQA

-867 FIGKNDKEY
+867 FIGKNGKEY

-990 IRNKIKNAEVVYY
+990 IKNKMKNAEVVYY

-1015 SETNQVSFSDKH
+1015 SETKQVSFSNEN
-1027 STQAKHKESLEK
+1027 STQTKPKTNLM
-1039 YNRNFYLKHYKDFID
+1039 D
-1054 KSENKKIFFKYNF
+1054 
-1067 GDFLDIKKL
+1067 DIK
-1076 EKSLEKYK
+1076 E
-1084 ESKPQEIKYKELK
+1084 
-1097 RGYILDDLLN
+1097 
-1107 VDEDVSYA
+1107 
-1115 VVNKDDLKPS
+1115 
-1125 LTRSLSQFRNKHSN
+1125 
-1139 STISDIRNS
+1139 
-1148 FNEREHFKESSNF
+1148 
-1161 DGIPTITKD
+1161 
-1170 GLVIAGNHR
+1170 
-1179 TTAIRDLKGEN
+1179 
-1190 LARYIKQA
+1190 
-1198 KRVYG
+1198 
-1203 EDVFKGFDENKAM
+1203 
-1216 IVRILDKNDDDTIIR
+1216 
-1231 LSKLSNDGRLSD
+1231 
-1243 ESEKL
+1243 
-1248 QALGA
+1248 
-1253 KYKEKLLK
+1253 
-1261 IENSKINTEK
+1261 
-1271 ELMNFLGSRDILESK
+1271 
-1286 RALLDHLMPNI
+1286 
-1297 NDALLSWER
+1297 
-1306 RSGGD
+1306 
-1311 TEFSKILNDNALNLL
+1311 
-1326 HLKQALNKNKVFKDN
+1326 
-1341 GNNFFS
+1341 
-1347 LFKRAIESINQSN
+1347 
-1360 VYKNNNELYDIIK
+1360 
-1373 KYTEPSLNFEKEFIS
+1373 
-1388 SNKDLQADI
+1388 
-1397 LGFIIKYNDTLTNP
+1397 
-1411 SEAFGNKI
+1411 
-1419 KKAIE
+1419 
-1424 FIYDNDS
+1424 
-1431 FSLFNNIKLSNYD
+1431 NIKAKE
-1444 VLNQMLNINITN
+1444 V
-1456 SIKYQ
+1456 
-1461 ELLNKAIDNLSD
+1461 
-1473 EKNIIKKL
+1473 EK
-1481 NENIKNKKSVKQ
+1481 KNKKSVKQ
-1493 RLDEKIQDDKKAR
+1493 RLDEKIQNDKKAS

-1520 KDNKLDFLD
+1520 KDYNFDFLD
-1529 KMNLNTIEY
+1529 NMNLNTVEY
-1538 NLTRQMIVNA
+1538 NLTRQMIINA

-1684 KGNKRT
+1684 GNKRT

>member
-1 MTIQI
+1 
-6 PQGAKTMQLFDM
+6 M
-18 NIDIPEGKTYIDI
+18 NIREFLLEKPQENNIISFLQDGASQSENQNTSEYLSNLKNEVINDFYKNKDKYAKEYEKYNFKDQNLTNPMGNISEYKRDLYDYNKNPSMNADDLSNYILDKQSKFNASKPI
-31 DDNFLQNKYNQ
+31 FADDNEVARKSNQ
-42 FMQNNQQQ
+42 FMRDLGD
-50 NNFNSQEELA
+50 ELQKSGRGR
-60 LDGKPMSMYQAPQV
+60 LLQDDDGSYWVQ
-74 SQNEPQEQ
+74 
-82 GVWSK
+82 
-87 INKGLEDFNNLI
+87 D
-99 DPKRMIS
+99 
-106 EGLDY
+106 
-111 LSPRVTSGEEG
+111 
-122 VRQKIE
+122 
-128 DATNQ
+128 
-133 ISGGLLARNFT
+133 
-144 SLDNEEQKEIFQI
+144 
-157 AYDEIKKL
+157 
-165 GYEPFLEINNG
+165 NNG
-176 DYKYIGV
+176 NYSKVQGSTMGDLYRGLRDNGASMALGTAGAIGGTMLGGGV
-183 DKNGKEVEF
+183 GM
-192 TPSFRNTLASTKNEL
+192 
-207 AFSVAGG
+207 VAGG
-214 YAGSLA
+214 ALGASL
-220 KTAGQTIAKKAL
+220 
-232 NYFAPSAIGAG
+232 GAG
-243 SGAVSDLHSQSNNTG
+243 YDYYGNTKDTNQDMNLKEAIMLMGENAGLSLIGDAAFAGVAKGARALKNT
-258 IEVSHIDYAKRF
+258 YNMA
-270 GSAAA
+270 
-275 EDALAG
+275 
-281 AVVGS
+281 
-286 AIKGI
+286 
-291 GKTYKSVG
+291 
-299 DLISSVKTGAQAGKD
+299 KTGAQAGKD

-428 VPTTQRREVLLK
+428 MPTTHRREVLLK

-493 KDNHAYENRINQEY
+493 KDNHAYENRIKQEY
-507 GSAISKLDQ
+507 GSAISKLDE
-516 LNNGNIV
+516 LNNGKIV

-567 GLRTAINK
+567 GLRIAINK

-785 LRNQILDAIKLAKT
+785 LRNQILDALRLAKT

-808 NIKIADQEQSRI
+808 NIKIADKEQSRI

-867 FIGKNDKEY
+867 FIGKNGKEY

-990 IRNKIKNAEVVYY
+990 IKNKMKNAEVVYY

-1015 SETNQVSFSDKH
+1015 SETKQVSFSNEN
-1027 STQAKHKESLEK
+1027 STQTKPKTNLM
-1039 YNRNFYLKHYKDFID
+1039 D
-1054 KSENKKIFFKYNF
+1054 
-1067 GDFLDIKKL
+1067 DIK
-1076 EKSLEKYK
+1076 
-1084 ESKPQEIKYKELK
+1084 
-1097 RGYILDDLLN
+1097 D
-1107 VDEDVSYA
+1107 
-1115 VVNKDDLKPS
+1115 
-1125 LTRSLSQFRNKHSN
+1125 
-1139 STISDIRNS
+1139 
-1148 FNEREHFKESSNF
+1148 
-1161 DGIPTITKD
+1161 
-1170 GLVIAGNHR
+1170 
-1179 TTAIRDLKGEN
+1179 
-1190 LARYIKQA
+1190 
-1198 KRVYG
+1198 
-1203 EDVFKGFDENKAM
+1203 
-1216 IVRILDKNDDDTIIR
+1216 
-1231 LSKLSNDGRLSD
+1231 
-1243 ESEKL
+1243 
-1248 QALGA
+1248 
-1253 KYKEKLLK
+1253 
-1261 IENSKINTEK
+1261 
-1271 ELMNFLGSRDILESK
+1271 
-1286 RALLDHLMPNI
+1286 NI
-1297 NDALLSWER
+1297 
-1306 RSGGD
+1306 
-1311 TEFSKILNDNALNLL
+1311 
-1326 HLKQALNKNKVFKDN
+1326 KNKE
-1341 GNNFFS
+1341 
-1347 LFKRAIESINQSN
+1347 IE
-1360 VYKNNNELYDIIK
+1360 K
-1373 KYTEPSLNFEKEFIS
+1373 
-1388 SNKDLQADI
+1388 
-1397 LGFIIKYNDTLTNP
+1397 
-1411 SEAFGNKI
+1411 
-1419 KKAIE
+1419 
-1424 FIYDNDS
+1424 
-1431 FSLFNNIKLSNYD
+1431 
-1444 VLNQMLNINITN
+1444 
-1456 SIKYQ
+1456 
-1461 ELLNKAIDNLSD
+1461 
-1473 EKNIIKKL
+1473 
-1481 NENIKNKKSVKQ
+1481 KNKKSVKQ
-1493 RLDEKIQDDKKAR
+1493 KLDEKIQNDKKAS

-1520 KDNKLDFLD
+1520 KDYNFDFLD
-1529 KMNLNTIEY
+1529 NMNLNTVEY
-1538 NLTRQMIVNA
+1538 NLTRQMIINA

-1616 DIDLVWGEVTDKIK
+1616 DIDLVWGEVIDKIK

-1684 KGNKRT
+1684 GNKRT

>member
-111 LSPRVTSGEEG
+111 LSPKVTSGEEG

-144 SLDNEEQKEIFQI
+144 SLDNEEQKQIFQI

-183 DKNGKEVEF
+183 DKNGKEVDF

-243 SGAVSDLHSQSNNTG
+243 SGAMADLHSQSNNTG
-258 IEVSHIDYAKRF
+258 IEASYMDYAKRF

-299 DLISSVKTGAQAGKD
+299 DLISSAKTGARAGKD

-332 KISKTDIPVV
+332 KITQKDIPMI

-417 ILKNISNSLQG
+417 ILKNISNTLQG
-428 VPTTQRREVLLK
+428 VPTTQRREILLK
-440 AAQAYPEI
+440 SAQAYPEI

-467 NMIKGQDEVFKN
+467 NIIKEQDEVFKN

-488 YKAWQ
+488 VKAWQ
-493 KDNHAYENRINQEY
+493 KDNSSYKKRINNEY
-507 GSAISKLDQ
+507 AQAIKSIDE
-516 LNNGNIV
+516 LNNGSIR
-523 LTSEDLAKLEN
+523 LSKEDLAKIEE
-534 FKNNNFLEQDVKNN
+534 FKNNNFLEQDIKTN
-548 IQSYLDEIKGK
+548 ISSFLEDTIDKDL
-559 EVSAEQIF
+559 SAEQIF
-567 GLRTAINK
+567 NLRSAINK
-575 QLNTG
+575 QLATG
-580 NKTYNTKQAYG
+580 NKTYNTKEAYRL
-591 IVKEILDDALIRNAS
+591 VKDTLDETMIKNAS
-606 NKVLAKEIL
+606 DKELAKKIL
-615 DNANKN
+615 EDANKN
-621 FALKENFKESYLG
+621 YALKENFNNSYLG
-634 MMKPQETKEGLTDRL
+634 KIKDQETPEALAQRIANGA
-649 VKGLR
+649 R
-654 NINEDKNLEN
+654 NINEDKDLKR
-664 AFKGMNEQ
+664 AFEGMNEA
-672 ERLANETHVM
+672 ERKANEKHAF
-682 NSLLEKHRIEGVGYD
+682 NALLAKHRIEDIGYD
-697 FKSLAKDLEDV
+697 FKNLAKDMDNVEFVSKDLKYAKEVV
-708 NFSSKKIKDAK
+708 NVYAKI
-719 DVINT
+719 
-724 YALIYNNNRD
+724 YQNNKD

-746 TNSSIATTIHGV
+746 TNSSIATTIQGV
-758 FDRILISGIFAR
+758 FDRILISGVFAR
-770 LHALAPFMKSAKEQA
+770 IHALVPFMKSAKEQA
-785 LRNQILDAIKLAKT
+785 LRNQILDALKLAKT

-808 NIKIADQEQSRI
+808 NIKIADKEQSRI

-855 MDKADPKDNSLR
+855 MDKADPSKAKSDLNVKISVSPNVRNLAKLTNDEIIADLEYLANKHKEMFKKPSDVFKLIKEIKENPTFFYKNNRMDIALIAKRLNDNKLGKLGVNKDTGEVRHVTKVKEKDLARLEKVSKKNTKENVGIIQTFIQPGSKNDNSLN
-867 FIGKNDKEY
+867 GLPNNPLVESPYSTQPVLSKDAEPTANGANALSKGNNPNSTQTKPKKNLMEDIKE
-876 TINKDVRNEW
+876 
-886 MKTFN
+886 
-891 LKNID
+891 NI
-896 DEYIPNIPKEAKI
+896 EAK
-909 ALKDRE
+909 E
-915 IKLTK
+915 V
-920 GSLLKLIEKDRIKYI
+920 EK
-935 PHIKET
+935 
-941 LESPQAIL
+941 
-949 KDKDDFIFIK
+949 
-959 NIDNQTYFTS
+959 
-969 IGKDYETHLT
+969 
-979 IISNSPKKQNN
+979 
-990 IRNKIKNAEVVYY
+990 
-1003 NNARALPTSRAS
+1003 
-1015 SETNQVSFSDKH
+1015 
-1027 STQAKHKESLEK
+1027 
-1039 YNRNFYLKHYKDFID
+1039 
-1054 KSENKKIFFKYNF
+1054 
-1067 GDFLDIKKL
+1067 
-1076 EKSLEKYK
+1076 
-1084 ESKPQEIKYKELK
+1084 
-1097 RGYILDDLLN
+1097 
-1107 VDEDVSYA
+1107 
-1115 VVNKDDLKPS
+1115 
-1125 LTRSLSQFRNKHSN
+1125 
-1139 STISDIRNS
+1139 
-1148 FNEREHFKESSNF
+1148 
-1161 DGIPTITKD
+1161 
-1170 GLVIAGNHR
+1170 
-1179 TTAIRDLKGEN
+1179 
-1190 LARYIKQA
+1190 
-1198 KRVYG
+1198 
-1203 EDVFKGFDENKAM
+1203 
-1216 IVRILDKNDDDTIIR
+1216 
-1231 LSKLSNDGRLSD
+1231 
-1243 ESEKL
+1243 
-1248 QALGA
+1248 
-1253 KYKEKLLK
+1253 
-1261 IENSKINTEK
+1261 
-1271 ELMNFLGSRDILESK
+1271 
-1286 RALLDHLMPNI
+1286 
-1297 NDALLSWER
+1297 
-1306 RSGGD
+1306 
-1311 TEFSKILNDNALNLL
+1311 
-1326 HLKQALNKNKVFKDN
+1326 
-1341 GNNFFS
+1341 
-1347 LFKRAIESINQSN
+1347 
-1360 VYKNNNELYDIIK
+1360 
-1373 KYTEPSLNFEKEFIS
+1373 
-1388 SNKDLQADI
+1388 
-1397 LGFIIKYNDTLTNP
+1397 
-1411 SEAFGNKI
+1411 
-1419 KKAIE
+1419 
-1424 FIYDNDS
+1424 
-1431 FSLFNNIKLSNYD
+1431 
-1444 VLNQMLNINITN
+1444 
-1456 SIKYQ
+1456 
-1461 ELLNKAIDNLSD
+1461 
-1473 EKNIIKKL
+1473 
-1481 NENIKNKKSVKQ
+1481 KNKKSVKQ
-1493 RLDEKIQDDKKAR
+1493 RLDEKIQNDKKAS

-1513 DNFLKEN
+1513 DDFLKEN
-1520 KDNKLDFLD
+1520 KDYNLDFLG
-1529 KMNLNTIEY
+1529 NLDVV
-1538 NLTRQMIVNA
+1538 TREFILNA
-1548 KESTNK
+1548 KKKTYK
-1554 GVKKDIP
+1554 GKKADIP
-1561 SDLRGKIEKELNIQ
+1561 DLMRFRIEKELNIQ
-1575 PLKEFG
+1575 ALKEFG
-1581 ENYTE
+1581 KNYAE

-1616 DIDLVWGEVTDKIK
+1616 DIDLVWGEVIDKIK

-1645 LDLKLISDIVDKGK
+1645 LDLKLVSDIIDKGK

-1684 KGNKRT
+1684 GNKRT

>member
-111 LSPRVTSGEEG
+111 LSPKVTSGEEG
-122 VRQKIE
+122 ARQKIE

-144 SLDNEEQKEIFQI
+144 SLDNEEQKQIFQI

-183 DKNGKEVEF
+183 DKNGKEVDF

-243 SGAVSDLHSQSNNTG
+243 SGAMADLHSQSNNTG
-258 IEVSHIDYAKRF
+258 IEASYMDYAKRF

-332 KISKTDIPVV
+332 KITQKDIPMI

-417 ILKNISNSLQG
+417 ILKNISNALQG

-507 GSAISKLDQ
+507 GSAISKLDE
-516 LNNGNIV
+516 LNNGKIV

-534 FKNNNFLEQDVKNN
+534 FKNNNFLDQDVKNN

-575 QLNTG
+575 QLSTG

-591 IVKEILDDALIRNAS
+591 IVKEILDDALIRNTS
-606 NKVLAKEIL
+606 DKVLAKEIL

-746 TNSSIATTIHGV
+746 TNSSMATTIQGV

-770 LHALAPFMKSAKEQA
+770 LHALAPFVKSAKEQA

-855 MDKADPKDNSLR
+855 MDKADPSKAKSDLNVKISVSPNVRNLAKLTNDEIIADLEYLANKHKEMFKKPSDVFKLIKEIKVNPTFFYKNNRIDIALIAKRLNDNKLGKLGVNKNTGEVRHITKVKEKDLARLEKVSKKNTKENVGIIQTFIQPGSKNENSLN
-867 FIGKNDKEY
+867 G
-876 TINKDVRNEW
+876 
-886 MKTFN
+886 
-891 LKNID
+891 L
-896 DEYIPNIPKEAKI
+896 PN
-909 ALKDRE
+909 
-915 IKLTK
+915 
-920 GSLLKLIEKDRIKYI
+920 
-935 PHIKET
+935 
-941 LESPQAIL
+941 
-949 KDKDDFIFIK
+949 
-959 NIDNQTYFTS
+959 
-969 IGKDYETHLT
+969 
-979 IISNSPKKQNN
+979 ISNSTQTKPK
-990 IRNKIKNAEVVYY
+990 
-1003 NNARALPTSRAS
+1003 
-1015 SETNQVSFSDKH
+1015 TNLMD
-1027 STQAKHKESLEK
+1027 
-1039 YNRNFYLKHYKDFID
+1039 
-1054 KSENKKIFFKYNF
+1054 
-1067 GDFLDIKKL
+1067 DIKK
-1076 EKSLEKYK
+1076 
-1084 ESKPQEIKYKELK
+1084 
-1097 RGYILDDLLN
+1097 
-1107 VDEDVSYA
+1107 
-1115 VVNKDDLKPS
+1115 
-1125 LTRSLSQFRNKHSN
+1125 
-1139 STISDIRNS
+1139 
-1148 FNEREHFKESSNF
+1148 
-1161 DGIPTITKD
+1161 
-1170 GLVIAGNHR
+1170 
-1179 TTAIRDLKGEN
+1179 
-1190 LARYIKQA
+1190 
-1198 KRVYG
+1198 
-1203 EDVFKGFDENKAM
+1203 
-1216 IVRILDKNDDDTIIR
+1216 
-1231 LSKLSNDGRLSD
+1231 
-1243 ESEKL
+1243 
-1248 QALGA
+1248 
-1253 KYKEKLLK
+1253 
-1261 IENSKINTEK
+1261 
-1271 ELMNFLGSRDILESK
+1271 
-1286 RALLDHLMPNI
+1286 
-1297 NDALLSWER
+1297 
-1306 RSGGD
+1306 
-1311 TEFSKILNDNALNLL
+1311 
-1326 HLKQALNKNKVFKDN
+1326 
-1341 GNNFFS
+1341 
-1347 LFKRAIESINQSN
+1347 
-1360 VYKNNNELYDIIK
+1360 
-1373 KYTEPSLNFEKEFIS
+1373 
-1388 SNKDLQADI
+1388 
-1397 LGFIIKYNDTLTNP
+1397 
-1411 SEAFGNKI
+1411 
-1419 KKAIE
+1419 
-1424 FIYDNDS
+1424 
-1431 FSLFNNIKLSNYD
+1431 NIKAKE
-1444 VLNQMLNINITN
+1444 V
-1456 SIKYQ
+1456 
-1461 ELLNKAIDNLSD
+1461 
-1473 EKNIIKKL
+1473 KK
-1481 NENIKNKKSVKQ
+1481 KNKKSVKQ
-1493 RLDEKIQDDKKAR
+1493 SLDEKIQNDKKAS

-1520 KDNKLDFLD
+1520 KDYNFDFLD
-1529 KMNLNTIEY
+1529 NMNLNTIEY

-1684 KGNKRT
+1684 GNKRT

>member
-60 LDGKPMSMYQAPQV
+60 LDDKPMSMYQAPQV

-133 ISGGLLARNFT
+133 VSGGLLPRIFT
-144 SLDNEEQKEIFQI
+144 SPSNEEQKQIFQI

-183 DKNGKEVEF
+183 DKNGKEVDF

-258 IEVSHIDYAKRF
+258 IEVSYIDYAKRF

-332 KISKTDIPVV
+332 KITQKDIPMI

-417 ILKNISNSLQG
+417 ILKNISNTLQG
-428 VPTTQRREVLLK
+428 VPTTQRREILLK
-440 AAQAYPEI
+440 SAQAYPEI

-467 NMIKGQDEVFKN
+467 NIIKEQDEVFKN

-488 YKAWQ
+488 VKAWQ
-493 KDNHAYENRINQEY
+493 KDNSSYKKRINNEY
-507 GSAISKLDQ
+507 AQAIKSIDE
-516 LNNGNIV
+516 LNNGSIR
-523 LTSEDLAKLEN
+523 LSKEDLAKIEE
-534 FKNNNFLEQDVKNN
+534 FKNNNFLEQDIKTN
-548 IQSYLDEIKGK
+548 ISSFLEDTIDKDL
-559 EVSAEQIF
+559 SAEQIF
-567 GLRTAINK
+567 NLRSAINK
-575 QLNTG
+575 QLATG
-580 NKTYNTKQAYG
+580 NKTYNTKEAYRL
-591 IVKEILDDALIRNAS
+591 VKDTLDETMIKNAS
-606 NKVLAKEIL
+606 DKELAKKIL
-615 DNANKN
+615 EDANKN
-621 FALKENFKESYLG
+621 YALKENFNNSYLG
-634 MMKPQETKEGLTDRL
+634 KIKDQETPEALAQRIANGA
-649 VKGLR
+649 R
-654 NINEDKNLEN
+654 NINEDKDLKR
-664 AFKGMNEQ
+664 AFEGMNEA
-672 ERLANETHVM
+672 ERKANEKHAF
-682 NSLLEKHRIEGVGYD
+682 NALLAKHRIEDIGYD
-697 FKSLAKDLEDV
+697 FKNLAKDMDNVEFVSKDLKYAKEVV
-708 NFSSKKIKDAK
+708 NVYAKI
-719 DVINT
+719 
-724 YALIYNNNRD
+724 YQNNKD

-746 TNSSIATTIHGV
+746 TNSSIATTIQGV
-758 FDRILISGIFAR
+758 FDRILISGVFAR
-770 LHALAPFMKSAKEQA
+770 IHALVPFMKSAKEQA
-785 LRNQILDAIKLAKT
+785 LRNQILDALKLAKT

-808 NIKIADQEQSRI
+808 NIKIADKEQSRI

-855 MDKADPKDNSLR
+855 MDKADPSKAKSDLNVKISVSPNVRNLAKLTNDEIIADLEYLANKHNEMFKKPSDVFKLIKEIKENPTFFYKNNRMDIALIAKRLNDNKLGKLGVNKDTGEVRHITKVKEKDLARLEKVSKKNTKENVGIIQT
-867 FIGKNDKEY
+867 FIQPGSKNDKSL
-876 TINKDVRNEW
+876 NG
-886 MKTFN
+886 
-891 LKNID
+891 L
-896 DEYIPNIPKEAKI
+896 PNIFNSTQTKPKTN
-909 ALKDRE
+909 LMD
-915 IKLTK
+915 
-920 GSLLKLIEKDRIKYI
+920 D
-935 PHIKET
+935 IKE
-941 LESPQAIL
+941 
-949 KDKDDFIFIK
+949 
-959 NIDNQTYFTS
+959 
-969 IGKDYETHLT
+969 
-979 IISNSPKKQNN
+979 
-990 IRNKIKNAEVVYY
+990 
-1003 NNARALPTSRAS
+1003 
-1015 SETNQVSFSDKH
+1015 
-1027 STQAKHKESLEK
+1027 
-1039 YNRNFYLKHYKDFID
+1039 
-1054 KSENKKIFFKYNF
+1054 
-1067 GDFLDIKKL
+1067 
-1076 EKSLEKYK
+1076 
-1084 ESKPQEIKYKELK
+1084 
-1097 RGYILDDLLN
+1097 
-1107 VDEDVSYA
+1107 
-1115 VVNKDDLKPS
+1115 
-1125 LTRSLSQFRNKHSN
+1125 
-1139 STISDIRNS
+1139 
-1148 FNEREHFKESSNF
+1148 
-1161 DGIPTITKD
+1161 
-1170 GLVIAGNHR
+1170 
-1179 TTAIRDLKGEN
+1179 
-1190 LARYIKQA
+1190 
-1198 KRVYG
+1198 
-1203 EDVFKGFDENKAM
+1203 
-1216 IVRILDKNDDDTIIR
+1216 
-1231 LSKLSNDGRLSD
+1231 
-1243 ESEKL
+1243 
-1248 QALGA
+1248 
-1253 KYKEKLLK
+1253 
-1261 IENSKINTEK
+1261 
-1271 ELMNFLGSRDILESK
+1271 
-1286 RALLDHLMPNI
+1286 
-1297 NDALLSWER
+1297 
-1306 RSGGD
+1306 
-1311 TEFSKILNDNALNLL
+1311 
-1326 HLKQALNKNKVFKDN
+1326 
-1341 GNNFFS
+1341 
-1347 LFKRAIESINQSN
+1347 
-1360 VYKNNNELYDIIK
+1360 
-1373 KYTEPSLNFEKEFIS
+1373 
-1388 SNKDLQADI
+1388 
-1397 LGFIIKYNDTLTNP
+1397 
-1411 SEAFGNKI
+1411 
-1419 KKAIE
+1419 
-1424 FIYDNDS
+1424 
-1431 FSLFNNIKLSNYD
+1431 NIKAKE
-1444 VLNQMLNINITN
+1444 V
-1456 SIKYQ
+1456 
-1461 ELLNKAIDNLSD
+1461 
-1473 EKNIIKKL
+1473 KK
-1481 NENIKNKKSVKQ
+1481 KNKKSVKQ
-1493 RLDEKIQDDKKAR
+1493 RLDEKIQNDKKAS

-1520 KDNKLDFLD
+1520 KDYNFDFLD
-1529 KMNLNTIEY
+1529 NMNLNTVEY
-1538 NLTRQMIVNA
+1538 NLTRQMIINA

-1561 SDLRGKIEKELNIQ
+1561 SALRGKIEQELNIQ

-1581 ENYTE
+1581 ENYAE

-1684 KGNKRT
+1684 GNKKNF